1 MLDFNFPYGKNRIAA
16 KWKKNQQDDFSG
28 IEVVMGFHRS
38 ALKQLGGKKMVN
50 RNAGKTLFVLVA
62 VLLLQWV
69 FAGLLTAAEP
79 DKIVQSG
86 AILTVAESKRL
97 IGKAVAQMPI
107 VKNALANGMVI
118 IIKGTTD
125 AYVAEEITGKKADH
139 AAFVTGRIEP
149 EKGTKNLPPTKP
161 VNHAILEKGKLVDIS
176 LPDAA
181 KKLKAGD
188 VVIKGANA
196 LDYKNK
202 LAAVN
207 ILDPAGGTTGI
218 TMPFIIARKVH
229 LIIPVGLEKQVAGD
243 IVDLT
248 LKMREPMESL
258 PAPPGGSKAFF
269 PGYILP
275 SMWLLTGEIVTELE
289 AIKVLTGATA
299 FQSSL
304 TGAKAFQ
311 CSAGGI
317 SGAEGAVWLVF
328 RGTRDQVTKALNLVH
343 SIQGEPP
350 YTQ

>member
-1 MLDFNFPYGKNRIAA
+1 
-16 KWKKNQQDDFSG
+16 
-28 IEVVMGFHRS
+28 
-38 ALKQLGGKKMVN
+38 MVN
-50 RNAGKTLFVLVA
+50 RKAGKRLLVLMA

-69 FAGLLTAAEP
+69 LVGVLAAAEQA
-79 DKIVQSG
+79 KIVQSG
-86 AILTVAESKRL
+86 AILTPAESKRL

-118 IIKGTTD
+118 IIKGTTN
-125 AYVAEEITGKKADH
+125 AYVAEEITRNKADH

-149 EKGTKNLPPTKP
+149 EKGAKNLPKVKP
-161 VNHAILEKGKLVDIS
+161 IPHLILEKGKVVDIP
-176 LPDAA
+176 LPEAA

-202 LAAVN
+202 MAATD
-207 ILDPAGGTTGI
+207 ILDPAGGTLGATF
-218 TMPFIIARKVH
+218 PFVVARKVYFV
-229 LIIPVGLEKQVAGD
+229 IPVGLEKLVAGD

-258 PAPPGGSKAFF
+258 PAPSGSSSAPF
-269 PGYILP
+269 PGDIIP

-289 AIKVLTGATA
+289 AIKILTGATA
-299 FQSSL
+299 FQSS
-304 TGAKAFQ
+304 
-311 CSAGGI
+311 AGGV
-317 SGAEGAVWLVF
+317 SGAEGGVWLVF
-328 RGTRDQVTKALNLVH
+328 RGTRDQVKKALDLVR